1 MRMKLSKEN
10 KKKLID
16 EIRFVIGQMKQ
27 QEDPETKLYYF
38 SAIFGI
44 MPRIFNID
52 FNEDLIF
59 AHFIISSTHNNIN
72 QRIKNPDKVI
82 KLPDELFDRLL
93 AITEELLVAIEKD
106 QNLYDVLKKFTLLG
120 YVTIG
125 NGYYLY
131 KKGMLKI

>member
-1 MRMKLSKEN
+1 MKLSKEN
-10 KKKLID
+10 KQKLID
-16 EIRFVIGQMKQ
+16 EIRFVIDQMKQ
-27 QEDPETKLYYF
+27 QEDLEAKLYYF

-44 MPRIFNID
+44 MPRIFNTD
-52 FNEDLIF
+52 FSEDLIF
-59 AHFIISSTHNNIN
+59 AHFVISSTHNNIN

-93 AITEELLVAIEKD
+93 ALTEELLDTIEKD
-106 QNLYDVLKKFTLLG
+106 QNLYDILKKFTLLG

-131 KKGMLKI
+131 KRGFLKI

>member
-1 MRMKLSKEN
+1 MKLSKEN

>member
-1 MRMKLSKEN
+1 MKLSKEN

-59 AHFIISSTHNNIN
+59 AHFIISSMHNNIN

>member
-1 MRMKLSKEN
+1 
-10 KKKLID
+10 
-16 EIRFVIGQMKQ
+16 MKQ

-59 AHFIISSTHNNIN
+59 AHFVISSTHNNIN

-93 AITEELLVAIEKD
+93 ALTEELLVTIEKD
-106 QNLYDVLKKFTLLG
+106 QNLYDILKKFTLLG

>member
-1 MRMKLSKEN
+1 MKLSKEN

-59 AHFIISSTHNNIN
+59 AHFIISSTYNNIN

>member
-1 MRMKLSKEN
+1 MKLSKEN

-93 AITEELLVAIEKD
+93 TITEELLVAIEKD